1 MIVRLLVYLALITI
15 GVSGALYLFTRDRR
29 YLSFAWQIFKFSA
42 IFLAV
47 FGALFVLERLVLI

>member
-1 MIVRLLVYLALITI
+1 LIARLLVYLALITI
-15 GVSGALYLFTRDRR
+15 GVSGALYLFTRDKR
-29 YLSFAWQIFKFSA
+29 YLTFAWQVFKFSA